1 VGASKEVEGAPTPRG
16 RGRPRREEARRAIL
30 DATIALL
37 AERGFRATTMDGI
50 AERAEV
56 GKNSI
61 YRRWCSKEELITDA
75 LDQLTA
81 APLEFNEG
89 EDIRAVLLERIRDL
103 VRVFGDP
110 VVGQILPDVLGELQ
124 RNRAFALTFA
134 DRILRP
140 RRAAVNQLIAKARA
154 EGVLGSGGEVDL
166 IADLLV
172 GPPFLRMLFPIGL
185 PELDER
191 YAEQLLE
198 TIWRGIAP

>member
-124 RNRAFALTFA
+124 RNRALAVTFA